1 MPRPISVVE
10 ELPEAAKLQ
19 VLAWLERY
27 PPATVV
33 EMMARPEPDGFG
45 VQTHVTTLRRFNAR
59 RLAAG
64 RPDEID
70 VARLFL
76 SENPEDPI
84 ENATHIVLKDWAF
97 QIATHPQR
105 TSGGFKALSR
115 WLLKLREHKQRE
127 LQLAINKE
135 RLALERQKFEF
146 NAARQALLHHD
157 RLGGILKDQS
167 SDDEAK
173 INAAREQLFGRPVPP
188 MKIVKHETP
197 PDGSAVGL

>member
-1 MPRPISVVE
+1 MPRPISVVD

-27 PPATVV
+27 SPATVV
-33 EMMARPEPDGFG
+33 EMMAQPEPDGFG
-45 VQTHVTTLRRFNAR
+45 IQTHVTTLRRFNAR
-59 RLAAG
+59 RQAAS
-64 RPDEID
+64 RVEEID

-76 SENPEDPI
+76 SEDPGDPI
-84 ENATHIVLKDWAF
+84 EKATNIILKDWAF

-105 TSGGFKALSR
+105 TNGGFKSLSR
-115 WLLKLREHKQRE
+115 WVFKLREHKQRE
-127 LQLAINKE
+127 LQLAINRE
-135 RLALERQKFEF
+135 RLALERDKFEY

-157 RLGGILKDQS
+157 GLGGILKDKS

-188 MKIVKHETP
+188 MQIEKRETP
-197 PDGSAVGL
+197 SEGSAQGL